1 MPDGRRLEAPLGT
14 LLLDVVAEAGSPVEA
29 VCAGAGTCG
38 KCRVRVVGHCS
49 PVTPDEEA
57 ALSPADLAEG
67 VRLACRAA
75 VAGECKVEV
84 LSPLVKGHPRILT
97 DADLPDFPREARV
110 TRAAWDVPPQGGLAD
125 VAQLAV
131 TPPEADLAVVRQA
144 AVVLRGHAG
153 RATAVLFEGRELLEV
168 QAGEGPGGLFGM
180 AVDLGTTTVAAWLM
194 DLETGQEVARASA
207 LNPQVAHGGDVI
219 SRLTHAVEGGGLEEL
234 HREAVRVFNLL
245 AAELASQAGVH
256 PHRIY
261 HLVVAANSTM
271 QHFLLRVDPT
281 GLSRAP
287 FRPAFRESPRLRARD
302 LGLALNPAAVVE
314 LVPGIAGFVGG
325 DTVAAVLATGQDRTT
340 KATCL
345 LDLGTNGEIVAGWR
359 GRLVACSTAAGP
371 AFEGARISQGMRGD
385 KGAIE
390 AVRIDDQVRLKVIGD
405 VPPAGICGSGLID
418 AGAELARVGVLDETG
433 RIRSPEECRDFLPPA
448 VVERLVPGEAG
459 TWSFVLAPAA
469 EARSGRPVALT
480 QKDVRE
486 LQSAKGAIVA
496 GARLA
501 LAYLGLDEA
510 QLDEVVLA
518 GAFGTY
524 VRPAA
529 AAAVGLIPMAPE
541 ERIRSAGNAAGAG
554 ARMFLL
560 SRSEARRA
568 RDIAR
573 RTEHLDLA
581 NHPDFVEQFMTGM
594 YFPRVGPA

>member
-1 MPDGRRLEAPLGT
+1 M
-14 LLLDVVAEAGSPVEA
+14 LLLDVVAEAGQPVEA

-38 KCRVRVVGHCS
+38 KCRIRLKGSCS
-49 PVTPDEEA
+49 PVTEDEQA
-57 ALSPADLAEG
+57 ALSPAELAEG

-75 VAGECKVEV
+75 AAGDCEVEV

-97 DADLPDFPREARV
+97 DADMPDFRREPRVARAV
-110 TRAAWDVPPQGGLAD
+110 WDVPPQGGAADLA
-125 VAQLAV
+125 LLGV
-131 TPPEADLAVVRQA
+131 TPPDADLAAVRETA
-144 AVVLRGHAG
+144 LALRGRFG
-153 RATAVLFEGRELLEV
+153 PATAVLYEGREVLEV
-168 QAGEGPGGLFGM
+168 QAGEGLAGLFGM
-180 AVDLGTTTVAAWLM
+180 AVDLGTTTIAAWLM
-194 DLETGQEVARASA
+194 DLEKGQEVARASA
-207 LNPQVAHGGDVI
+207 LNPQVVHGGDVI

-234 HREAVRVFNLL
+234 HRELVRVFNLL
-245 AAELASQAGVH
+245 TAELARQAGVH

-302 LGLALNPAAVVE
+302 LGLALNPGAVVE

-390 AVRIDDQVRLKVIGD
+390 AIRIDGQVHLKVIGD
-405 VPPAGICGSGLID
+405 APPAGICGSGLID

-433 RIRSPEECRDFLPPA
+433 RVRSPEECRDFLPPA
-448 VVERLVPGEAG
+448 VLGRLVPGEAG
-459 TWSFVLAPAA
+459 TWSFVLAPAGI
-469 EARSGRPVALT
+469 ARSGRPVLLT

-501 LAYLGLDEA
+501 LAYLGLEEA
-510 QLDEVVLA
+510 QLDEVILA

-594 YFPRVGPA
+594 YFPRVGPAGPPETSPKEA